1 MKKYLYIL
9 LSIACA
15 AGIVAC
21 EKSDDGA
28 VALNNKDAASL
39 TISMDVPTFSA
50 TTRTAIATDPENS
63 SGKWTNWDKFVDG
76 ALLYRV
82 TIFVINTADNTLA
95 AYRDFYSGSYD
106 NNEAAQQKGSN
117 GFWED
122 SAVNT
127 DATTGV
133 AVKAT
138 FDSANPLHTGEQL
151 QAGKYKVVAVANYA
165 PITEGDNTYAGL
177 GSAAEDGTLVQNGDG
192 NFTTLVNKII
202 SAAVAGDGF
211 DFDGSDGQAL
221 FNYTLNS
228 G

>member
-133 AVKAT
+133 AVNAT
-138 FDSANPLHTGEQL
+138 FD
-151 QAGKYKVVAVANYA
+151 
-165 PITEGDNTYAGL
+165 
-177 GSAAEDGTLVQNGDG
+177 
-192 NFTTLVNKII
+192 
-202 SAAVAGDGF
+202 
-211 DFDGSDGQAL
+211 
-221 FNYTLNS
+221 
-228 G
+228 